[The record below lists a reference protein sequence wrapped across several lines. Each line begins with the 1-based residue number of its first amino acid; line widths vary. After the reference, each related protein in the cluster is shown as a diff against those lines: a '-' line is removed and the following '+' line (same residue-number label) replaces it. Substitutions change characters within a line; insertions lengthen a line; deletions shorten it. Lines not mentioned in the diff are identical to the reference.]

1 MAYIKYLPDEF
12 NPLAIQR
19 KIAVRAKKL
28 RLGKNLSQAAL
39 SQLSGVSYGSLRKFE
54 STGEVS
60 LKSLLKIAVALGT
73 ANEFDLL
80 FGESSYGSMDELL
93 QIKKRKERKR
103 GTGNE

>member
-19 KIAVRAKKL
+19 KIAVRTKKL

-54 STGEVS
+54 SMGEIS
-60 LKSLLKIAVALGT
+60 LKSLLKIAVALGAT
-73 ANEFDLL
+73 NEFDLL
-80 FGESSYGSMDELL
+80 FGEQAYGSMDELL